1 MTLSPRS
8 SYLPAALLALVPA
21 FAVALPPPAAA
32 QGPSFDCGRASTV
45 VERAI
50 CGSGALSALDRQL
63 AGAYAAR
70 RGALGP
76 SARER
81 LRAEQRSW
89 LGQRDRCG
97 GDADCLANAMR
108 GRIAILSADA
118 QPAPAAGAGTAT
130 GVGHLM
136 GRWQPYGTEA
146 NFFSAM
152 TLSPTRMV
160 YDDGLVFELR
170 QVRPGSNVFRV
181 LAMRGEEPGICGNGG
196 KGSSHVAFTMLDG
209 FLQLHHYD
217 LPSDPPDALP
227 MIPANFGKGLSG
239 NCSVSSY
246 TR

>member
-1 MTLSPRS
+1 M
-8 SYLPAALLALVPA
+8 
-21 FAVALPPPAAA
+21 
-32 QGPSFDCGRASTV
+32 

-81 LRAEQRSW
+81 LRAEQRGW

-130 GVGHLM
+130 GIAHLM

-181 LAMRGEEPGICGNGG
+181 LEMRGEEPGICGGDG
-196 KGSSHVAFTMLDG
+196 ATHVAFTMAG
-209 FLQLHHYD
+209 EFLNLHRYNIA
-217 LPSDPPDALP
+217 SDPPDALP
-227 MIPANFGKGLSG
+227 KSLENLGKGRWG
-239 NCSVSSY
+239 NCSVVNY